1 MARTE
6 YYNDPQAPKPNSIV
20 PAVTVFV
27 LDAQDRVL
35 LIRRTDNGLWA
46 IPGGAQDFGEYIK
59 ETAVRETKEES
70 GIDVE
75 VTGIVGIYSDPKHV
89 MAYSD
94 GEVRQQFSICFRAR
108 YLGGNPKPSNESSAV
123 CWASR
128 DDLTALPIH
137 PSMQLRIDHGT
148 STAQSPI
155 SGDDIALNRS
165 SICRT
170 ALTSVASARAQKRVT
185 RWSGPY
191 RDRISAS
198 RSKTSKSCPS
208 GPVVISTELWQR
220 PPLHVAIAVGAF
232 GQVPL
237 QTSGKLPERD
247 PYTQDTTSA
256 EHRGFA

>member
-46 IPGGAQDFGEYIK
+46 IPGGAQDFGEYIA

-75 VTGIVGIYSDPKHV
+75 VTGIVGIYTDPKHV

-108 YLGGNPKPSNESSAV
+108 YLGGDPTLSNESSEV
-123 CWASR
+123 RWVDR
-128 DDLTALPIH
+128 IDLGALPIH
-137 PSMQLRIDHGT
+137 PSMRLRIDHG
-148 STAQSPI
+148 
-155 SGDDIALNRS
+155 
-165 SICRT
+165 
-170 ALTSVASARAQKRVT
+170 
-185 RWSGPY
+185 Y
-191 RDRISAS
+191 
-198 RSKTSKSCPS
+198 
-208 GPVVISTELWQR
+208 
-220 PPLHVAIAVGAF
+220 
-232 GQVPL
+232 
-237 QTSGKLPERD
+237 
-247 PYTQDTTSA
+247 
-256 EHRGFA
+256 EHRPEPYIG